1 MVIHHHTKFGIK
13 KKELS
18 GSRGTEWTER
28 DTGTELQMD
37 RQSDSNIPPCIY
49 RGEGDNKFSR
59 KVLLFKPHTLQKQA
73 RFVTL
78 RGQIPSG
85 LG

>member
-1 MVIHHHTKFGIK
+1 MTLTLKIVTQFFHMTHYLMVIHHHTKFGIK

-37 RQSDSNIPPCIY
+37 RQSDSNIPQP
-49 RGEGDNKFSR
+49 
-59 KVLLFKPHTLQKQA
+59 P
-73 RFVTL
+73 
-78 RGQIPSG
+78 
-85 LG
+85 